1 MLAGVSCICENT
13 AWELFQTWGNGS
25 SGNTEL
31 AWVSARVSLRDLI
44 PVFFLCVY
52 FVPYIVFVLLNRKVM
67 ERFQQANRIP
77 TWVYLGSDFMCQ
89 VPLCLGSCI
98 SITTNSSAPCLTAKV
113 CVCPC
118 ELGCLFIQLMRS
130 ETFLP
135 PRKGEDAKG
144 SLWGRSLRCHWM
156 KLWECHWLS
165 LRWKSV

>member
-1 MLAGVSCICENT
+1 MQYFTRSVMLAGVRCICEKM

-44 PVFFLCVY
+44 PVFFLCVH
-52 FVPYIVFVLLNRKVM
+52 FVSYIVFVLLIRKVI

-89 VPLCLGSCI
+89 VPPCLGSCI

-113 CVCPC
+113 CVFVPVG
-118 ELGCLFIQLMRS
+118 LGVCLSSWCILRPS
-130 ETFLP
+130 CLP
-135 PRKGEDAKG
+135 GKVKMQREVCGVNP
-144 SLWGRSLRCHWM
+144 
-156 KLWECHWLS
+156 
-165 LRWKSV
+165 